1 MPAETCSGGSA
12 GRIVPC
18 RREDL
23 PQVEVILRKTPE
35 AASWSE
41 ASLAAILEENPEY
54 FLLSWEGEDLGG
66 FIYGRRV
73 LDEGEILNLAV
84 GADFRRRG
92 IGASLVTALCGVFG
106 RDCVRQVFLEVR
118 SSNRPAVKL
127 YTELG
132 FLRVGKR
139 PGYYRNPEEAA
150 LVLRREIA

>member
-1 MPAETCSGGSA
+1 M
-12 GRIVPC
+12 PC

-23 PQVEVILRKTPE
+23 PQVEAILRKTPE

-84 GADFRRRG
+84 ECGLSKTRDRRRLSDSIVWG
-92 IGASLVTALCGVFG
+92 IWPRWCAPGVSGSARLRIGQRWSCIPNWASCALGSAPDIIGTPRRQRWYCG
-106 RDCVRQVFLEVR
+106 
-118 SSNRPAVKL
+118 
-127 YTELG
+127 
-132 FLRVGKR
+132 GK
-139 PGYYRNPEEAA
+139 
-150 LVLRREIA
+150 